1 MYQKKLN
8 ALTYSAMIASL
19 YVLLTYISHILGLA
33 NGAIQLRLSEALAI
47 LPCFTPSAIPGLFV
61 GCIISNLLTGCAVWD
76 IIFGSFAT
84 LIGAVFCYLLR
95 KRSKWLSVLP
105 NILSNSFIVPF
116 ILIKVY
122 GLEQSY
128 LVHFVFIFIGE
139 LISCGALGMVLYL
152 VLDKNKNIIFRNM
165 KK

>member
-1 MYQKKLN
+1 MV
-8 ALTYSAMIASL
+8 ASL
-19 YVLLTYISHILGLA
+19 YILLTYISHILGLA
-33 NGAIQLRLSEALAI
+33 NGTIQLRLSEALAI
-47 LPCFTPSAIPGLFV
+47 LPHFMPSAISGLFV

-76 IIFGSFAT
+76 ILFGSIAT

-95 KRSKWLSVLP
+95 KRSKWLSVVP

-128 LVHFVFIFIGE
+128 LIHFISIFIGE
-139 LISCGALGMVLYL
+139 LISCGALGMILYL
-152 VLDKNKNIIFRNM
+152 LLEKNKNMIFRNI